1 LPFNGIFFVPSLKI
15 DDALFSLGV
24 LGDLCFKGLDLCNS
38 AELTFFTCE
47 KCIDI
52 LSSLVCTGM
61 YKQKFKVHFLMNQV
75 TDITL
80 ADDSFISL
88 HVQLHNQL
96 RQLIHSGRWLN
107 ATRIPSEN
115 ELTSHLNISRSTVRL
130 ALQQAE
136 IEGLIERIAG
146 RGTFVS
152 YTPAKDRAS
161 RLIGFV
167 TGGIDAENHLLM
179 LNGAEQEVRAHGYQ
193 IVFSTAKNQDEE
205 LQILERLNADG
216 IAGVLLW
223 ANARSAQTS
232 TANGGRYKQ
241 IPVPIVLMDRK
252 IAGFSCDC
260 VTSDNYGG
268 AQALMRHLINLGHKR
283 IVFMTHEVVEIFTVM
298 ERYRAYCDVLEE
310 AGLPTVAP
318 WMIGQPNTEISA
330 SYALQSSLDQSSPE
344 IQQIKHY
351 MSTAQPCPTAIFALN
366 DWLALL
372 AMQAM
377 KQLGVKVPNA
387 LSIAGFDDIDFA
399 VHLEVPLTTVAQDPF
414 QIGKRAAQV
423 LLDRLENNNRSA
435 RLEIIP
441 TELRIRSSTTSI

>member
-1 LPFNGIFFVPSLKI
+1 
-15 DDALFSLGV
+15 
-24 LGDLCFKGLDLCNS
+24 
-38 AELTFFTCE
+38 
-47 KCIDI
+47 
-52 LSSLVCTGM
+52 
-61 YKQKFKVHFLMNQV
+61 LMNKV
-75 TDITL
+75 TDISL

-136 IEGLIERIAG
+136 VEGLIERIAG

-152 YTPAKDRAS
+152 YTPVKHRAS
-161 RLIGFV
+161 RLISFV

-193 IVFSTAKNQDEE
+193 IVFNTAKNQDEE
-205 LQILERLNADG
+205 LQILERLSADD
-216 IAGVLLW
+216 IAGALLW
-223 ANARSAQTS
+223 ANARSAQSSTS
-232 TANGGRYKQ
+232 NVGRYKQ
-241 IPVPIVLMDRK
+241 LPIPIVLMDRK
-252 IAGFSCDC
+252 IAGFSCDY

-268 AQALMRHLINLGHKR
+268 ARALMRHLINLGHKR
-283 IVFMTHEVVEIFTVM
+283 IVFMTHEIVEIFPVM
-298 ERYRAYCDVLEE
+298 ERHRAYCDVLEE
-310 AGLPTVAP
+310 ASLPTFAP
-318 WMIGQPNTEISA
+318 WIIGQPNTEISA
-330 SYALQSSLDQSSPE
+330 SYALQTSLDPTSLE
-344 IQQIKHY
+344 VGQIKQHI
-351 MSTAQPCPTAIFALN
+351 STAQPCPTAIFALN

-372 AMQAM
+372 AMRAM
-377 KQLGVKVPNA
+377 KQLGMKVPNSI
-387 LSIAGFDDIDFA
+387 SIAGFDDIDLA

-423 LLDRLENNNRSA
+423 LLDRLENNARSA

-441 TELRIRSSTTSI
+441 TELRIRSSTASI